1 MKLFL
6 RKRMKLSERLSLRYK
21 NLFYLSEDTRR
32 LKILFYKIEQIMKEK
47 RPYLDGDFCVEDLA
61 RMVCSSKSYV
71 SKAINMVG
79 KTNFRP
85 YINSYRVKYAAD
97 LIRRDPRMK
106 MSEVASMSGFNS
118 LPTFNSSFKSQ
129 MSMRPKD
136 YLLCIHSE
144 SVHRLLFPKLKES
157 EP

>member
-1 MKLFL
+1 
-6 RKRMKLSERLSLRYK
+6 ERLSLRYK
-21 NLFYLSEDTRR
+21 NLFYLSEDTRK
-32 LKILFYKIEQIMKEK
+32 LKMLFYKIEQIMKEQK
-47 RPYLDGDFCVEDLA
+47 PYLDGDFCVEDLA

-71 SKAINMVG
+71 SKAINMIG
-79 KTNFRP
+79 RSNFRP

-144 SVHRLLFPKLKES
+144 SVHKLFFSKAKE
-157 EP
+157 

>member
-21 NLFYLSEDTRR
+21 NLFYLSEDTRK
-32 LKILFYKIEQIMKEK
+32 LKMLFYKIEQIMKEQK
-47 RPYLDGDFCVEDLA
+47 PYLDGDFCVEDLA

-71 SKAINMVG
+71 SKAINMIG
-79 KTNFRP
+79 KSNFRP

-144 SVHRLLFPKLKES
+144 SAHKLFFSKAKE
-157 EP
+157 